1 MSEIDELQRSASIYC
16 LVDPRTRQIRYVGRT
31 TTSLLDRLAGHLRE
45 LRYTNA
51 VNKGLMTWLRELAH
65 AELKPEIRLLETIHG
80 DDKVSERRWIEKMF
94 TEGVNLT
101 NVHWKPSVS
110 SR

>member
-1 MSEIDELQRSASIYC
+1 
-16 LVDPRTRQIRYVGRT
+16 
-31 TTSLLDRLAGHLRE
+31 
-45 LRYTNA
+45 
-51 VNKGLMTWLRELAH
+51 MTWLRELAH